1 MTRFLYFCKM
11 KRICTYIILTVISFF
26 ALFVTFRK
34 PIITGEVTK
43 QTIYLWL
50 MNSYHIQS
58 KKARPTAMLID
69 DDNGDGIFKIRQICN
84 ELGIKATFAVIP
96 SRLDKVKADSLKKW
110 QKEGFGIALH
120 GYNHDKWTEWP
131 LEAITTDIQQCEHFL
146 QKNGFINNFRFVV
159 PPHACNTTN
168 IRNAIKAKGYLMISG
183 ANIINPDTTVFQ
195 YGRYSLDTDHLDLDE
210 AKRIITKAYKEN
222 AFVIFGTHSSMN
234 KTFSEEKT
242 KEILNMAKSMG
253 FKFI

>member
-1 MTRFLYFCKM
+1 
-11 KRICTYIILTVISFF
+11 
-26 ALFVTFRK
+26 
-34 PIITGEVTK
+34 
-43 QTIYLWL
+43 
-50 MNSYHIQS
+50 
-58 KKARPTAMLID
+58 
-69 DDNGDGIFKIRQICN
+69 
-84 ELGIKATFAVIP
+84 
-96 SRLDKVKADSLKKW
+96 
-110 QKEGFGIALH
+110 
-120 GYNHDKWTEWP
+120 
-131 LEAITTDIQQCEHFL
+131 
-146 QKNGFINNFRFVV
+146 
-159 PPHACNTTN
+159 
-168 IRNAIKAKGYLMISG
+168 MISG